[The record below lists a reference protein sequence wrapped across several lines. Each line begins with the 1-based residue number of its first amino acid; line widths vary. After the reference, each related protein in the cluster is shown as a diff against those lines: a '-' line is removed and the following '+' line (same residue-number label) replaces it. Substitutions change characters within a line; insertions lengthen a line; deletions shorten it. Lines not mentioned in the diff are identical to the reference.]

1 MNDNDLIHI
10 RDLEATDDELQEI
23 IEEVDS
29 RCGDRINKEQAFD
42 LLTEIDS
49 GSLLVDYLGGHEYF
63 HNKPN
68 GYECVGDFEWWL
80 QGQQARV
87 ARRMGYFWG

>member
-10 RDLEATDDELQEI
+10 RDLATDDELQEI

-29 RCGDRINKEQAFD
+29 RCGDRINKEQALISF
-42 LLTEIDS
+42 TEIDS

-68 GYECVGDFEWWL
+68 GYECVGTLSGGFKDNKLE
-80 QGQQARV
+80 
-87 ARRMGYFWG
+87 